1 MAPTRT
7 AILGLVAGPASV
19 LTSLSAPKLATAAL
33 IRSVINPSS
42 VARVVRSAAFVERS
56 LIYVRNRVNTNVAAA
71 TNAPNNNALPWARLF
86 NVSAMFSP
94 VGASASVRN
103 RPTIA

>member
-19 LTSLSAPKLATAAL
+19 ITSLSALKLATAAL
-33 IRSVINPSS
+33 MRSVINPSS
-42 VARVVRSAAFVERS
+42 VARVVRS
-56 LIYVRNRVNTNVAAA
+56 LIHVRNRVNTNVAAA
-71 TNAPNNNALPWARLF
+71 TKVPNNNALPCARLF
-86 NVSAMFSP
+86 NVSAMSSP